1 MHVCSVSIDNFP
13 GLIVCKWK
21 NDCVF
26 PNPNLWRA
34 THCSFSSFLVL
45 PFFCGVCFKVT
56 SDSLLMGGSRRRD
69 GLVPAP
75 GPGDPGV
82 AWAEGA
88 PPGAGLGSGREP
100 RALGPPQLS
109 CPQGVHT
116 CQTKACAHTLDEETE
131 QSCQENSV
139 RENVCLSIN
148 KNDGL
153 MKSHT

>member
-1 MHVCSVSIDNFP
+1 M
-13 GLIVCKWK
+13 
-21 NDCVF
+21 
-26 PNPNLWRA
+26 
-34 THCSFSSFLVL
+34 
-45 PFFCGVCFKVT
+45 
-56 SDSLLMGGSRRRD
+56 
-69 GLVPAP
+69 PAP

-88 PPGAGLGSGREP
+88 PPGAGLGASREP

-109 CPQGVHT
+109 CPQEVHT
-116 CQTKACAHTLDEETE
+116 CQTKVCAHTLDEETE